1 MEGATEMIKVHDMV
15 LYGVHGVC
23 RIEEQVS
30 RRVGGREEQYFLL
43 KPIFEKGSSIYVPIK
58 NEALIAKMK
67 RILSAEE
74 IYELIRTMP
83 DEELLWIEA
92 ETERRQMFQEIL
104 SGGDREQLIR
114 LIKTLYL
121 RRQNRLEQKR
131 NLLLS
136 DEKFLKDAERILYEE
151 FAYVL
156 KIDRDQVLPFIMK
169 QIKVEK
175 RLL

>member
-1 MEGATEMIKVHDMV
+1 MIKVNDTV
-15 LYGVHGVC
+15 LYGSHGVC
-23 RIEEQVS
+23 KVAETVV
-30 RRVGGREEQYFLL
+30 RRMGGREMEYFLL
-43 KPIFEKGSSIYVPIK
+43 KPVFERSSSIYVPMQ
-58 NEALIAKMK
+58 NEALVSKMK

-74 IYELIRTMP
+74 IFEMIRSMP
-83 DEELLWIEA
+83 DEELLWIEN
-92 ETERRQMFQEIL
+92 ENERRRIFQEIL
-104 SGGDREQLIR
+104 NSGDREQLVR

-121 RRQNRLEQKR
+121 RQQNRLEQQK
-131 NLLLS
+131 NLLMS

-169 QIKVEK
+169 QIEVEK